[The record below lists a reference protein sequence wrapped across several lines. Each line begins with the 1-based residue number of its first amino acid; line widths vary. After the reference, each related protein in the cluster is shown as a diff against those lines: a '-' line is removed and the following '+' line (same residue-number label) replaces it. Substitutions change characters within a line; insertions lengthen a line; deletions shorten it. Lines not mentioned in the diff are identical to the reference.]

1 VLAVGAEV
9 HSGYKVVRVV
19 RADRRGHCYEV
30 EDAEG
35 KRALGYVL
43 WLRLRERA
51 LERWIHETTHVNRVL
66 TPGIPKTLATG
77 TGDSER
83 AVVVTEL
90 VTGESLEELRRHWGG
105 RLPGPVAM
113 EFVCEILDLLETAH
127 GKGVVHGALR
137 SESVLVDPERKGQR
151 LAIPDIAFARLVSE
165 SYRKVPGASNA
176 GVLLTLAPE
185 QRKGELLADA
195 RTDVYGVAALAM
207 GLLGADLAALVET
220 EGADARDTRRRFVE
234 AAVAKDG
241 LPNAL
246 VAVFEKALSVSR
258 QERYA
263 AAWVF
268 ARELRIGLGL
278 IPAEEP
284 DPSPADGDG
293 RSIVTLDQL
302 VRVMIDE
309 ARLSMGSDTPGDPL
323 GRTAEAEA
331 ASYPGALAEAR
342 SAPVLVTEVKADRSE
357 RPRGITEIDGVHD
370 EETSQVH
377 YVGGDT
383 GVVLKPSGVEA
394 VRRAAS
400 ITETAVTRPNALSPS
415 GRAATSRP
423 PSLLPSAPPVPPS
436 LLPEAQGVPPSL
448 LPEAPRGAD
457 PPNDLRWLKGTLVMQ
472 REPAADAQPPPS
484 QAGPHRHDG
493 QGDAGRYAID
503 RPIASGGMA
512 TVYLGKMFGGAGF
525 SRTVAIKKLH
535 AGLASDPK
543 FSRMMLDEAR
553 MASRITHPNV
563 VPILDVV
570 TSGEG
575 VMLVFEYVFG
585 VSVGQLARTSAGRRA
600 LPLPIAAAIVVGA
613 LRGLE
618 AAHTAT
624 DEVGQRLGLV
634 HRDIS
639 PQNLMVGSDGAVR
652 VIDFGIARALGRAE
666 VTTGNELRG
675 KASYMAPERFRG
687 QKSDHRI
694 DLWAMGVVFWELVC
708 GAKLFDSED
717 PIETALMVC
726 TGAIRQ
732 TGVDALDRVLE
743 RALNRDVDARFSS
756 AAEMAKAI
764 ESALLVADSRVVAE
778 YVREQCPAHLEAQR
792 EALRALDARFVGL
805 EPESRKPL
813 GGGGVAISTPAPV
826 PVPAPLELI
835 ARAAKE
841 ANEAR
846 ENEVELP
853 NRQVIDLPELSPAS
867 SRGWWIHGSGPTS
880 GGAARAQG
888 PAVAPLVSTRSAWV
902 ALAISVV
909 LFVMSAAT
917 CILRP

>member
-1 VLAVGAEV
+1 MLAVGAEV

-30 EDAEG
+30 ADAEG
-35 KRALGYVL
+35 RRALGYVL

-51 LERWIHETTHVNRVL
+51 LERWIHETTHVNRVA

-77 TGDSER
+77 SGDSER

-113 EFVCEILDLLETAH
+113 EFVCEILDLLEVAH

-207 GLLGADLAALVET
+207 GLLGADLAALAET
-220 EGADARDTRRRFVE
+220 EGDGHRDARRAFVE
-234 AAVAKDG
+234 SAVAKDG
-241 LPNAL
+241 LPSAL
-246 VAVFEKALSVSR
+246 VAVFDKALSVSR
-258 QERYA
+258 HDRYA
-263 AAWVF
+263 AAWAF
-268 ARELRIGLGL
+268 ARELRKGLGL
-278 IPAEEP
+278 LPAEETS
-284 DPSPADGDG
+284 DSPADGEG

-309 ARLSMGSDTPGDPL
+309 ARLSMGSDKPGDPL
-323 GRTAEAEA
+323 GRTAEAEV
-331 ASYPGALAEAR
+331 ASYPGPLADVK
-342 SAPVLVTEVKADRSE
+342 SAPVLVTEAKAHRSE
-357 RPRGITEIDGVHD
+357 RPRGITEIDGVHE

-377 YVGGDT
+377 YLVDDT
-383 GVVLKPSGVEA
+383 GVVLSSTGAEI
-394 VRRAAS
+394 VRRATS
-400 ITETAVTRPNALSPS
+400 VTETALTRRNVPSPASLGVSS
-415 GRAATSRP
+415 GP
-423 PSLLPSAPPVPPS
+423 PSLLPEAPAVPPS
-436 LLPEAQGVPPSL
+436 LLPEAS
-448 LPEAPRGAD
+448 RGAE
-457 PPNDLRWLKGTLVMQ
+457 PANDLRWLKGTLVM
-472 REPAADAQPPPS
+472 RRDPSAEAQPPRSNAEPLR
-484 QAGPHRHDG
+484 PDG
-493 QGDAGRYAID
+493 HGDAGRYAID

-535 AGLASDPK
+535 ASLASDPK
-543 FSRMMLDEAR
+543 FSRMLLDEAR

-563 VPILDVV
+563 VPVLDVV
-570 TSGEG
+570 TSGDS

-618 AAHTAT
+618 AAHSAT
-624 DEVGQRLGLV
+624 DEVGEPLGLV

-687 QKSDHRI
+687 QKSDHRV

-726 TGAIRQ
+726 TGALRQ

-743 RALNRDVDARFSS
+743 RALSRDVATRFSS

-764 ESALLVADSRVVAE
+764 EGALLVADARVVAE
-778 YVREQCPAHLEAQR
+778 YLKEQCPAHLEAQR

-805 EPESRKPL
+805 EPEPRKVNA
-813 GGGGVAISTPAPV
+813 GGAVAISTPAPV
-826 PVPAPLELI
+826 PVPAPLELA
-835 ARAAKE
+835 ARA
-841 ANEAR
+841 R
-846 ENEVELP
+846 EERGDVPEG
-853 NRQVIDLPELSPAS
+853 DLPIRHVSSSSDPAPIS
-867 SRGWWIHGSGPTS
+867 SRGWWIREPTATHEA
-880 GGAARAQG
+880 AARDSRSS
-888 PAVAPLVSTRSAWV
+888 VTPLVSTRSAWL
-902 ALAISVV
+902 ALALSVV
-909 LFVMSAAT
+909 LFAMSAAT
-917 CILRP
+917 CFLRP

>member
-1 VLAVGAEV
+1 MLAVGAEV

-30 EDAEG
+30 ADAEG
-35 KRALGYVL
+35 RRALGYVL

-51 LERWIHETTHVNRVL
+51 LERWIHETTHVNRVA

-77 TGDSER
+77 SGDSER

-113 EFVCEILDLLETAH
+113 EFVCEILDLLEVAH

-137 SESVLVDPERKGQR
+137 SESVLVDPERKGHR

-165 SYRKVPGASNA
+165 SYRKVPGASSA
-176 GVLLTLAPE
+176 GVLFTLAPE

-207 GLLGADLAALVET
+207 GLLGADLAALAET
-220 EGADARDTRRRFVE
+220 EEEGKRDARRGFVE

-241 LPNAL
+241 LPSAL
-246 VAVFEKALSVSR
+246 VAVFDKALSVSR
-258 QERYA
+258 HDRYA
-263 AAWVF
+263 AAWAF
-268 ARELRIGLGL
+268 ARELRKGLGL
-278 IPAEEP
+278 LPAEEST
-284 DPSPADGDG
+284 DSPADGEG

-309 ARLSMGSDTPGDPL
+309 ARLSMGSDKPGDPL
-323 GRTAEAEA
+323 GRTSEAEV
-331 ASYPGALAEAR
+331 ASYPGPLADVK
-342 SAPVLVTEVKADRSE
+342 SAPVLVTEVKADRAE
-357 RPRGITEIDGVHD
+357 RPRGITEIDDVHE

-377 YVGGDT
+377 YVVDDT
-383 GVVLKPSGVEA
+383 GVVLSSSGAEI
-394 VRRAAS
+394 VRRATS
-400 ITETAVTRPNALSPS
+400 VTETALTRRTVPAPS
-415 GRAATSRP
+415 
-423 PSLLPSAPPVPPS
+423 SLGVSKAPPS
-436 LLPEAQGVPPSL
+436 LLPEAPGVPPSL
-448 LPEAPRGAD
+448 LPEAPDGVEPA
-457 PPNDLRWLKGTLVMQ
+457 NDLRWLKGTLVM
-472 REPAADAQPPPS
+472 RRDPAAEAQRPPS
-484 QAGPHRHDG
+484 HTEPSRHDG
-493 QGDAGRYAID
+493 HGDAGRYAID

-535 AGLASDPK
+535 ASLASDPK
-543 FSRMMLDEAR
+543 FSRMLLDEAR

-563 VPILDVV
+563 VPVLDVV
-570 TSGEG
+570 TSGDS

-624 DEVGQRLGLV
+624 DEVGEPLGLV

-687 QKSDHRI
+687 QRSDHRV

-717 PIETALMVC
+717 PIETALRVC
-726 TGAIRQ
+726 TGALRQ

-743 RALNRDVDARFSS
+743 RALSRDVATRFSS

-764 ESALLVADSRVVAE
+764 EGALLVADARVVAE
-778 YVREQCPAHLEAQR
+778 YVKAQCPAHLEAQR

-805 EPESRKPL
+805 EPEPRKVTVR
-813 GGGGVAISTPAPV
+813 GSGAISTPAPV
-826 PVPAPLELI
+826 PVPAPLELA
-835 ARAAKE
+835 ARA
-841 ANEAR
+841 R
-846 ENEVELP
+846 EESVEGDAAAVTELP
-853 NRQVIDLPELSPAS
+853 SRHVESGGDPSAVS
-867 SRGWWIHGSGPTS
+867 SRGWWIREVTPPHEV
-880 GGAARAQG
+880 AARDSRSV
-888 PAVAPLVSTRSAWV
+888 VAPLVSTRSAWF
-902 ALAISVV
+902 ALALSLV
-909 LFVMSAAT
+909 LFAMSAAT
-917 CILRP
+917 CFLRP

>member
-1 VLAVGAEV
+1 MLAVGAEV

-30 EDAEG
+30 ADAEG
-35 KRALGYVL
+35 RRALGYVL

-51 LERWIHETTHVNRVL
+51 LERWIHETTHVNRVA

-77 TGDSER
+77 SGDSER

-113 EFVCEILDLLETAH
+113 EFVCEILDLLEVAH

-207 GLLGADLAALVET
+207 GLLGADLAALAET
-220 EGADARDTRRRFVE
+220 EGENKRDARRGFVE
-234 AAVAKDG
+234 SAVAKDG
-241 LPNAL
+241 LPIAL
-246 VAVFEKALSVSR
+246 VAVFDKALSVSR
-258 QERYA
+258 HDRYA
-263 AAWVF
+263 AAWAF
-268 ARELRIGLGL
+268 ARELRKGLGL
-278 IPAEEP
+278 LPAEETT
-284 DPSPADGDG
+284 DSPADGEG

-309 ARLSMGSDTPGDPL
+309 ARLSMGSDKPGDPL
-323 GRTAEAEA
+323 GRTAEAEV
-331 ASYPGALAEAR
+331 ASYPGALADAK
-342 SAPVLVTEVKADRSE
+342 SAPILVTEAKAE
-357 RPRGITEIDGVHD
+357 RPRGITEIDDVHE

-377 YVGGDT
+377 YLVDDT
-383 GVVLKPSGVEA
+383 GVVLSSTGAEI
-394 VRRAAS
+394 VRRATSVA
-400 ITETAVTRPNALSPS
+400 ETALTRRNVPSPASLGVSS
-415 GRAATSRP
+415 G
-423 PSLLPSAPPVPPS
+423 PPS
-436 LLPEAQGVPPSL
+436 LLPEAPAVPPSL
-448 LPEAPRGAD
+448 LPEAPAVPPSLLPEAARGAE
-457 PPNDLRWLKGTLVMQ
+457 PANDLRWLKGTLVM
-472 REPAADAQPPPS
+472 RRDPSAEAQPPRSNAEPLR
-484 QAGPHRHDG
+484 PDG
-493 QGDAGRYAID
+493 HGDAGRYAID

-535 AGLASDPK
+535 ASLASDPK
-543 FSRMMLDEAR
+543 FSRMLLDEAR

-563 VPILDVV
+563 VPVLDVV
-570 TSGEG
+570 TSGDS

-624 DEVGQRLGLV
+624 DEVGEPLGLV

-687 QKSDHRI
+687 QKSDHRV

-726 TGAIRQ
+726 TGALRQ

-743 RALNRDVDARFSS
+743 RALSRDVATRFSS

-764 ESALLVADSRVVAE
+764 EGSLLVADARVVAE
-778 YVREQCPAHLEAQR
+778 YVKEQCPAHLEAQR

-805 EPESRKPL
+805 EPEPRKVTV
-813 GGGGVAISTPAPV
+813 GGSVAISTPAPV
-826 PVPAPLELI
+826 PVPAPLELA
-835 ARAAKE
+835 ARAREESVDRDTPAE
-841 ANEAR
+841 A
-846 ENEVELP
+846 ELP
-853 NRQVIDLPELSPAS
+853 IRHVEGGSEQAPIS
-867 SRGWWIHGSGPTS
+867 SRGWWIREATQRHEAA
-880 GGAARAQG
+880 AARESRG
-888 PAVAPLVSTRSAWV
+888 SVTPLVSTRSAWL
-902 ALAISVV
+902 ALALSVV
-909 LFVMSAAT
+909 FFAMSAAT
-917 CILRP
+917 CFLRP

>member
-1 VLAVGAEV
+1 MLAVGAEV

-30 EDAEG
+30 EDADG
-35 KRALGYVL
+35 RRALGYVL

-51 LERWIHETTHVNRVL
+51 LERWIHETTHVNRVA

-77 TGDSER
+77 SGDSER

-113 EFVCEILDLLETAH
+113 EFVCEILDLLEIAH
-127 GKGVVHGALR
+127 GEGVVHGALR
-137 SESVLVDPERKGQR
+137 SESVLVDPERKGHR

-207 GLLGADLAALVET
+207 GLLGADLAALAET
-220 EGADARDTRRRFVE
+220 EGENKRDARRGFVE
-234 AAVAKDG
+234 SAVAKDG
-241 LPNAL
+241 LPSAL
-246 VAVFEKALSVSR
+246 VAVFDKALSVSR
-258 QERYA
+258 HDRYA
-263 AAWVF
+263 AAWAF
-268 ARELRIGLGL
+268 ARELRKGLGL
-278 IPAEEP
+278 LPTEESS
-284 DPSPADGDG
+284 DSPADGEG

-309 ARLSMGSDTPGDPL
+309 ARLSMGSDKPGDPL
-323 GRTAEAEA
+323 GRTSEAEV
-331 ASYPGALAEAR
+331 ASYPGPLADVK
-342 SAPVLVTEVKADRSE
+342 SAPILVTEAKAE
-357 RPRGITEIDGVHD
+357 RPRGITEIDDVHE

-377 YVGGDT
+377 YLVDDT
-383 GVVLKPSGVEA
+383 GVVLSSTGAEI
-394 VRRAAS
+394 VRRATS
-400 ITETAVTRPNALSPS
+400 VTETALTRRNVPWPASLGVSS
-415 GRAATSRP
+415 GP
-423 PSLLPSAPPVPPS
+423 PSLLREAPAVPPS
-436 LLPEAQGVPPSL
+436 LLPEA
-448 LPEAPRGAD
+448 ARGAE
-457 PPNDLRWLKGTLVMQ
+457 PANDLRWLKGTLVM
-472 REPAADAQPPPS
+472 RRDPSAEAQPAPS
-484 QAGPHRHDG
+484 HAEPLRHDG
-493 QGDAGRYAID
+493 HGDAGRYAID

-535 AGLASDPK
+535 ASLASDPK
-543 FSRMMLDEAR
+543 FSRMLLDEAR

-563 VPILDVV
+563 VPVLDVV
-570 TSGEG
+570 TSGDS

-624 DEVGQRLGLV
+624 DELGEPLGLV

-687 QKSDHRI
+687 QKSDHRV

-726 TGAIRQ
+726 TGALRQ

-743 RALNRDVDARFSS
+743 RALSRDVATRFTS

-764 ESALLVADSRVVAE
+764 ESALLVADTRVVAE

-805 EPESRKPL
+805 EPEPRKVTV
-813 GGGGVAISTPAPV
+813 GGSVAISTPAPV
-826 PVPAPLELI
+826 PVPAPLELA
-835 ARAAKE
+835 ARAREESVDSDAPAESKLPIRHAKGASE
-841 ANEAR
+841 
-846 ENEVELP
+846 
-853 NRQVIDLPELSPAS
+853 PAPVS
-867 SRGWWIHGSGPTS
+867 SRGWWIREATQPHEAA
-880 GGAARAQG
+880 AARESRG
-888 PAVAPLVSTRSAWV
+888 SVTPLVSTRSAWL
-902 ALAISVV
+902 ALALSVV
-909 LFVMSAAT
+909 LFAMSAAT
-917 CILRP
+917 CFLRP